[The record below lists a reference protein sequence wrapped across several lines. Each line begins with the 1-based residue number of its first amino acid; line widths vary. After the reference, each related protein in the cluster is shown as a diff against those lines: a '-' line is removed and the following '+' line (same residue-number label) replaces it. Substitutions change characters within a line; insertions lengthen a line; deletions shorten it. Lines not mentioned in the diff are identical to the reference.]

1 MVNEMGTLSNA
12 VKDVLVGTWPMI
24 VLSCVVLISIRL
36 TYLIKNKQKFS
47 IGNEMMMLT
56 FIVYVL
62 CLFQIVTSGDVSGVH
77 GINVTLFKELTRY
90 QIGSRLFYR
99 NIVGNIIMFIP
110 FGFFTSFYLKLDKKR
125 IIFYLTLIVSVVIEF
140 IQLKIGRAFDV
151 DDIILNMVGG
161 MLGYYLY
168 RLIDRIFGD
177 LSDTIKGT
185 FIVIGIL
192 VGIVIL
198 TIMVI

>member
-1 MVNEMGTLSNA
+1 MGTLSNA
-12 VKDVLVGTWPMI
+12 FKDVLVDTWPMI
-24 VLSCVVLISIRL
+24 TLSCVVLIAIRL
-36 TYLIKNKQKFS
+36 AYLIKNKQKFL
-47 IGNEMMMLT
+47 IGNELMMLT

-62 CLFQIVTSGDVSGVH
+62 CLFQIVTNGDVSGVH

-90 QIGSRLFYR
+90 QVGSRLFYR

-125 IIFYLTLIVSVVIEF
+125 FNFYLTLIVSVVIEL

-151 DDIILNMVGG
+151 DDIVLNMVGG

-168 RLIDRIFGD
+168 RLADKIFGD
-177 LSDTIKGT
+177 LSDTVKGT
-185 FIVIGIL
+185 FIVLGIIIAIL
-192 VGIVIL
+192 VVAILVI
-198 TIMVI
+198 

>member
-1 MVNEMGTLSNA
+1 MGTLSKA
-12 VKDVLVGTWPMI
+12 IKDVLLDTWPI
-24 VLSCVVLISIRL
+24 IALSCVVLITIRL
-36 TYLIKNKQKFS
+36 TYLIKNKQRFS
-47 IGNEMMMLT
+47 IGNELMMLT

-62 CLFQIVTSGDVSGVH
+62 CLLQIVTNNDVSGVH

-125 IIFYLTLIVSVVIEF
+125 IIFYVTLIVSVVIEL

-151 DDIILNMVGG
+151 DDIILNMVGS
-161 MLGYYLY
+161 LSGYFIY
-168 RLIDRIFGD
+168 RIVDNAFGD

-198 TIMVI
+198 AILVI

>member
-1 MVNEMGTLSNA
+1 METLSKA
-12 VKDVLVGTWPMI
+12 FKDMLVDTWPMI

-36 TYLIKNKQKFS
+36 AYLIKNKQKFS
-47 IGNEMMMLT
+47 IGNEIMMLT

-62 CLFQIVTSGDVSGVH
+62 CLFQIVTNGDVSGVH

-110 FGFFTSFYLKLDKKR
+110 FGFFTSYYLKLDKKR

-151 DDIILNMVGG
+151 DDIILNMLGG
-161 MLGYYLY
+161 MSGYYLY
-168 RLIDRIFGD
+168 RLMDHIFGD

-198 TIMVI
+198 TILMI

>member
-1 MVNEMGTLSNA
+1 MDTLSRA
-12 VKDVLVGTWPMI
+12 FKDVLLGTWPMI
-24 VLSCVVLISIRL
+24 VLSCVVLIAIRL
-36 TYLIKNKQKFS
+36 AYLIKNKQKFS
-47 IGNEMMMLT
+47 IGNELMMLT
-56 FIVYVL
+56 FVIYVL

-90 QIGSRLFYR
+90 QVGSRLFYR
-99 NIVGNIIMFIP
+99 NIVGNIIMFVP
-110 FGFFTSFYLKLDKKR
+110 FGFFTSYYLKLDKKR

-168 RLIDRIFGD
+168 RLMDRIFGD

-198 TIMVI
+198 TILII